1 MHQGHAKVIR
11 DRSFDLPIEQAPT
24 LGTVMQSAGYRTAC
38 IGKWGIGGGLEHAGN
53 PADSTAY
60 PTKRGVD
67 YYFGYLDHVSGH
79 HHYPEEDPNPLSPT
93 RKSGIWDGGKCITA
107 DCDKAYSVDLL
118 TARAKKWMVDTHRED
133 PRRPFFLALTHVAP
147 HSQLQIPAG
156 PYPEGRGVKGGVQ
169 WLGQPHKLV
178 KHGAGH
184 DQLLHLPALCG
195 KKVARGIQKVRHHDR
210 QAERLF

>member
-1 MHQGHAKVIR
+1 MTLVSGPGNVAFSRRFK
-11 DRSFDLPIEQAPT
+11 LLQANST
-24 LGTVMQSAGYRTAC
+24 LFNHLCLVT
-38 IGKWGIGGGLEHAGN
+38 
-53 PADSTAY
+53 
-60 PTKRGVD
+60 
-67 YYFGYLDHVSGH
+67 LDHVSGH
-79 HHYPEEDPNPLSPT
+79 HHYPKEAPNPLSPT